1 VLIIIVFSIPSVQT
15 YVAHKVTQNLNETYG
30 TNINIDRLGL
40 NWKGEVD
47 IRRVYIQDHHS
58 DTLIFAKVVQT
69 NILNFQN
76 LVRGEL
82 GFGDLHMEDAKLYV
96 TTYRGEE
103 TDNLSFF
110 AQKFDTGKPPSANP
124 FSLFSNDVSLE
135 TSHIKITNYN
145 LESPEMFALRD
156 VNLEATRFNI
166 LGPVIEANI
175 ESLSLVAE
183 RGFKIQDLQADF
195 YYSPEQMEF
204 EDLVLRT
211 ESSRI
216 QGTILLDYAERG
228 MADFA
233 NDVMIT
239 AQLENSEIA
248 TNDLNAFY
256 NEFGSDLVVAVEG
269 ELQGSLNNFTF
280 SEAQLQTENTFVSGN
295 FNFENLLTPN
305 TPYRIEANQHE
316 IQTSY
321 YNLRRFM
328 PRILGDVMPNQLKSL
343 GSFSLRGTTTLNGT
357 NLSTDAAISTSIGD
371 AEVKASLT
379 NIDNVNDATYTGD
392 ILLKRFNL
400 GKLLNMSSMGTTTAN
415 LTVDGSGFTQNTV
428 NTEIDGTISS
438 FHFEGYKY
446 TNISVSGNLKSPIF
460 DGELKIDDP
469 NLDLDFKGLVD
480 VSEDA
485 NQFDFEADVTYAE
498 LNKLNLFTRD
508 SVAVFAGRVI
518 MDMEGTTIDNAV
530 GTIEFLQTFYQ
541 NATEDYYF
549 DDFLVVSSFQNS
561 ERSIEIISPDI
572 INGKITGQFLIKD
585 IPDLFVNGLGNL
597 YTNYIPK
604 EVQSDQYIK
613 YDFEVYNKI
622 IDVFVPELKLG
633 DNTRIDGY
641 VSSDETKFA
650 LDFKSPEILLF
661 DNYLA
666 DVDVVIDNDN
676 PLYNAFISVD
686 SIYTGFYNFTDVN
699 VINKTLNDTLRLRA
713 EFKGGDDMDD
723 QFNLSLYHTIN
734 LEGRSVVG
742 VRKSDITFKDNVW
755 YLNETNNNLNK
766 VVFDRD
772 FKTIRI
778 DSLVLNHN
786 DEVIQL
792 AGVVRDSTYKDLKLR
807 FNDVDIGKITPDIDS
822 LRLRG
827 NVNGRLNFLQKGG
840 AYYPNSSVTIDGVVI
855 NQIPFGDLNLEIS
868 GNEDLS
874 KYNINTSLV
883 NNGAKSINA
892 IGQIDVSANTPS
904 IRLDVDLNEFN
915 LQALSPFG
923 GDVITDIRGLMSGN
937 ARVSGNYKSPDILG
951 RFLVN
956 GGGLKIPFLNTDFG
970 IADNTRVTVTNSQF
984 KMDATTITDTKYQTT
999 GTFSGV
1005 ATHKNFS
1012 DWALDLDVSTNRLLV
1027 LDTKPEEES
1036 LYYGTAFISGTADIV
1051 GPVDELEIDV
1061 FATTEEGTT
1070 FKIPLS
1076 DTETISDDSF
1086 IHFLSPKEKE
1096 ALTTG
1101 GVIETLEEK
1110 GMTLNFDLDINDNA
1124 EVEVVVDQVNNSRLI
1139 GRGAGTL
1146 LIRINTLGKFQM
1158 WGDFLVIEGLFDFRY
1173 GGLIQKEI
1181 EVVPGG
1187 NITWD
1192 GQPERANLDLS
1203 ARYET
1208 AANPSVLLD
1217 NPTMNRKIPVEVIV
1231 DLSGEIIQP
1240 DLNFRIDFPRVSST
1254 LKSELEYVLRNEDE
1268 RQKQALFLVATGSFV
1283 NDDYQ
1288 GANAFTGTLVE
1299 RVSGLVNE
1307 LFADEDGKFAVGLD
1321 YTQATNL
1328 PNQETAGR
1336 VGVTLST
1343 QINKRILI
1351 NGKVGVPVGGVNETS
1366 VAGDIEVQWLV
1377 NEDGSLRINFFNR
1390 QADIQFIGEEQI
1402 FEQGAGVSYS
1412 VDFDTFSELVFKLF
1426 NKRLTLESENELPV
1440 IPDDNSYPVDFN
1452 DDAKLEEE

>member
-1 VLIIIVFSIPSVQT
+1 MVIVFSIPSVQT
-15 YVAHKVTQNLNETYG
+15 YVAKEVTKNLNETYG
-30 TNINIDRLGL
+30 TNITVDRLGL

-47 IRRVYIQDHHS
+47 IREVYIEDHRN
-58 DTLIFAKVVQT
+58 DTLIYADVVQT

-76 LVRGEL
+76 LLKGDL
-82 GFGDLHMEDAKLYV
+82 GFGDLHFGNAKLYV
-96 TTYRGEE
+96 ITYEGEE
-103 TDNLSFF
+103 TDNLSLF
-110 AQKFDTGKPPSANP
+110 AEKFDTGQPPSATP

-135 TSHIKITNYN
+135 NSHVKITNYN
-145 LESPEMFALRD
+145 LENPEVFNLRS
-156 VNLEATRFNI
+156 VSLMATDFRLN
-166 LGPVIEANI
+166 GPVVEAEI
-175 ESLSLVAE
+175 ESLSLVAD
-183 RGFKIQDLQADF
+183 RGFKIEDLVANF
-195 YYSPEQMEF
+195 YYSPERLELQ
-204 EDLVLRT
+204 DLLLQT
-211 ESSRI
+211 EKSTI
-216 QGTILLDYAERG
+216 KGAILLDYAEKG
-228 MADFA
+228 MSDF
-233 NDVMIT
+233 
-239 AQLENSEIA
+239 ENNVQIVAKFEDSEVA
-248 TNDLNAFY
+248 TNDINAFY
-256 NEFGSDLVVAVEG
+256 NEFGPDIVVSVDG
-269 ELQGSLNNFTF
+269 TLQGTLNSFEFTD
-280 SEAQLQTENTFVSGN
+280 AKLNTDDTYVSGS
-295 FNFENLLTPN
+295 FSFENLLDEDAPFN
-305 TPYRIEANQHE
+305 
-316 IQTSY
+316 IQARNHSVLTSY
-321 YNLRRFM
+321 YTLRRFM
-328 PRILGDVMPNQLKSL
+328 PRILGDVLPNELKTL
-343 GSFSLRGTTTLNGT
+343 GTFRFVGTTQITPEQLNT
-357 NLSTDAAISTSIGD
+357 NAKITSAIGN
-371 AEVKASLT
+371 AEAKVTMTNMDNFERAS
-379 NIDNVNDATYTGD
+379 YTGD
-392 ILLKRFNL
+392 VILSQFNL
-400 GKLLNMSSMGTTTAN
+400 GKLLNTKSLGTTTAN
-415 LTVDGSGFTQNTV
+415 LSIDGSGFTQNTV
-428 NTEIDGTISS
+428 NTEVAGTISS
-438 FHFEGYKY
+438 FHFEGYRY
-446 TNISVSGNLKSPIF
+446 TNIEVSGNLKNPIF
-460 DGELKIDDP
+460 NGELTIDDP
-469 NLDLDFKGLVD
+469 NLKLNFQGLVD
-480 VSEDA
+480 VSKDF
-485 NQFDFEADVTYAE
+485 NQYDFEADVEYAE

-518 MDMEGTTIDNAV
+518 MDMDGTTIDNAV

-541 NATEDYYF
+541 NTTEDYYF
-549 DDFLVVSSFQNS
+549 DDFLIVSSFEDE
-561 ERSIEIISPDI
+561 ERTIEVISPDI
-572 INGKITGQFLIKD
+572 ISGKITGQFLIED

-604 EVQSDQYIK
+604 EVGSDQYIK

-622 IDVFVPELKLG
+622 IDVFVPQLKLG
-633 DNTRIDGY
+633 ENTRIDGFI
-641 VSSDETKFA
+641 SSDETKFA

-661 DNYLA
+661 DNYLGN
-666 DVDVVIDNDN
+666 VDVVIDNDN

-686 SIYTGFYNFTDVN
+686 SVYTGFYNFTDVN

-713 EFKGGDDMDD
+713 EFKGGEGMDD
-723 QFNLSLYHTIN
+723 LFNLSLYHTIN
-734 LEGRSVVG
+734 AEGRSVVG
-742 VRKSDITFKDNVW
+742 VKKSDITFKDNVW

-807 FNDVDIGKITPDIDS
+807 FNDVNIGNITPDVDS

-827 NVNGRLNFLQKGG
+827 NVNGKLNFLQKDG
-840 AYYPNSSVTIDGVVI
+840 AYYPTSSVTIDDVVI
-855 NQIPFGDLNLEIS
+855 NEVPFGDLDLEIN

-874 KYNINTSLV
+874 KYQINTTLINDGV
-883 NNGAKSINA
+883 KSISA
-892 IGQIDVSANTPS
+892 VGEIDVSAQNPS
-904 IRLDVDLNEFN
+904 IRLNVDLNEFN

-923 GDVITDIRGLMSGN
+923 ADVLTDIRGLISGN

-951 RFLVN
+951 RFWVN
-956 GGGLKIPFLNTDFG
+956 GGGLMIPFLNTDFS
-970 IADNTRVTVTNSQF
+970 IEDNTLVTVTTNQF
-984 KMDATTITDTKYQTT
+984 KMEATTITDTKFQTT
-999 GTFSGV
+999 GTFTGL
-1005 ATHKNFS
+1005 ATHKNFG
-1012 DWALDLDVSTNRLLV
+1012 DWALDLDISTDRLLV

-1036 LYYGTAFISGTADIV
+1036 LYYGTAFISGTADIA
-1051 GPVDELEIDV
+1051 GPVDELNIDV

-1096 ALTTG
+1096 ALTSG
-1101 GVIETLEEK
+1101 EYIESVDEK

-1203 ARYET
+1203 AKYET
-1208 AANPSVLLD
+1208 TANPSVILD
-1217 NPTMNRKIPVEVIV
+1217 NPTLNRKIPVEVIV

-1240 DLNFRIDFPRVSST
+1240 DLNFRIDFPRVSLT
-1254 LKSELEYVLRNEDE
+1254 LKSELEYQLRNEDE

-1343 QINKRILI
+1343 QINERILI

-1402 FEQGAGVSYS
+1402 FKQGAGVSYS
-1412 VDFDTFSELVFKLF
+1412 VDFDTFRELVFKLF
-1426 NKRLTLESENELPV
+1426 NKRLTLESENELPIV
-1440 IPDDNSYPVDFN
+1440 PDDSSYPINFN
-1452 DDAKLEEE
+1452 NDAILEEN